1 MVVLHILHH
10 NSHLVVGNIEMVV
23 LGCLVEVVRQMVAQT
38 VIPYVVGEVF
48 LVLVLVLPNHHL
60 VVQLPLVRLVAV
72 VAYV

>member
-1 MVVLHILHH
+1 
-10 NSHLVVGNIEMVV
+10 MVV
-23 LGCLVEVVRQMVAQT
+23 LGCLVVVVRQMVAQT

-60 VVQLPLVRLVAV
+60 VVLLPLVKLVAV